1 MCLWGKAPLLV
12 LLDETKLSQHVSVMM
27 EGGAYYACAIPLV
40 WRDYWSIDYAEEG
53 QVTLMQQLLV
63 RLLPADQVAV
73 VLADRGLGTSPH
85 SSTRSAFIMRPAFV
99 T

>member
-1 MCLWGKAPLLV
+1 MFVGESPVTGVARRDQTEPARER
-12 LLDETKLSQHVSVMM
+12 DDG
-27 EGGAYYACAIPLV
+27 GGAYYPCAIPLV
-40 WRDYWSIDYAEEG
+40 WRAYWSTDYAEEG

-73 VLADRGLGTSPH
+73 VLADRGLGTSPR